1 MDQDKLNIKS
11 YDLRLKVPFTPPKE
25 NAELE
30 VIQESIEELHTVFSN
45 HPRKPLLDSLRMLGN
60 TNRYTR
66 VLGLVSEALKSAELI
81 EITVEKGNL

>member
-30 VIQESIEELHTVFSN
+30 VIKESIEELHTLFAK
-45 HPRKPLLDSLRMLGN
+45 HPQTQLIDSLRMIGN
-60 TNRYTR
+60 PKRYTR
-66 VLGLVSEALKSAELI
+66 VLRLVSEALKSAELI
-81 EITVEKGNL
+81 EITVE